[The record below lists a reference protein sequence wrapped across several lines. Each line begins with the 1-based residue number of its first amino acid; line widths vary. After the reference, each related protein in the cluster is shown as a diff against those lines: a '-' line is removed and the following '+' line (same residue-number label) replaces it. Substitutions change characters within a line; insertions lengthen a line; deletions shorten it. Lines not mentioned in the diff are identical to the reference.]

1 MPRIDLGIFFYSLIY
16 KLITKIFLKRS
27 VEVFVNKSDAT
38 FHSSNFGLPAKP
50 NINLI
55 ESSESNVSTFS
66 TRTKSELIRII
77 TESKNEEMIECLHKY
92 VKNLKEKG
100 MM

>member
-77 TESKNEEMIECLHKY
+77 TESKNEEMIECLYKY